1 MRTEEEMFSLILS
14 AAEEDA
20 RIRAVFLNGSRANPE
35 APRDKWQDFDV
46 AYLVRDLAGFLRDSV
61 LCGREWLSRF
71 GEELIFQFPDL
82 NDRAFSPEEPG
93 NTPTRFGVLM
103 QFTDGNRIDLQLWDA
118 GAAEEYLQSDRLT
131 VKLLDKDGL
140 AGELLP
146 PTDADYRVKR
156 PSPEQYAAC
165 CNEFYW
171 VSCYVAKGLW
181 RRELPYAHEM
191 LDCHVREM
199 LLQMLAWRAGADT
212 GFSVNVGKCGKY
224 LENYLSAGDFSRL
237 KGVYAGGEYAE
248 VWHALQNAL
257 MLFRDTAV
265 YVGKALGYPFPERW
279 HEKVSQYC
287 RPEENPE
294 AGDTY

>member
-1 MRTEEEMFSLILS
+1 MRTEEEMLSLILS
-14 AAEEDA
+14 TAKEDD

-46 AYLVRDLAGFLRDSV
+46 AYIVRDLAAFLRESV
-61 LCGREWLSRF
+61 LCGGEWLERF

-82 NDRAFSPEEPG
+82 NDQALGEPENTRA
-93 NTPTRFGVLM
+93 RFGVLM

-118 GAAEEYLQSDRLT
+118 GAAKEYLQSDRLT

-140 AGELLP
+140 AGDLLP

-191 LDCHVREM
+191 LDRCVREM
-199 LLQMLAWRAGADT
+199 LLQMLSWRAGADNS
-212 GFSVNVGKCGKY
+212 FSVNVGKCGKY
-224 LENYLSAGDFSRL
+224 LEKYLPAGEFSRL

-248 VWHALQNAL
+248 IWRALRNAL
-257 MLFRDTAV
+257 ALFRDTAV
-265 YVGKALGYPFPERW
+265 HVGKALGYPFPEKW
-279 HEKVSQYC
+279 HDNVSQYC
-287 RPEENPE
+287 RPE
-294 AGDTY
+294 AD